1 MVGVVLWF
9 ICAPQEGSWL
19 LQTDKQNYDRHLSV
33 YYTQMTWSE
42 VYYPEMHDNFKIG
55 GFYEQIG

>member
-1 MVGVVLWF
+1 MFGVVLGLIF
-9 ICAPQEGSWL
+9 APQQGSWL

-42 VYYPEMHDNFKIG
+42 VYNPEMHDNFKIE
-55 GFYEQIG
+55 GFSEQIG

>member
-33 YYTQMTWSE
+33 YNTQMTWSE